1 MHEIQIDRGKKEGWK
16 YLFRK
21 IKTYHNMDVL
31 VVGLGVIGTT
41 YGLVFKQAGHNVEH
55 YIKEGSRKR
64 DVKRLTVSLLDGRKT
79 SEGIEKI
86 SEYTVQACS
95 KRTYD
100 IIVISVTQGK
110 IADVM
115 QEIKHAE
122 ITGTVLL
129 CCNIWYNK
137 QQLNELMMGYNYVLG
152 FPVAGGSLRKGDMEE
167 DMKLDAC
174 LFNHFML
181 EREDYTNI
189 PNYQNIY
196 QLFTSCNIKLEHPHD
211 MLEWIWLHMALNAA
225 VISVA
230 GKYGDITNSSEA
242 ARSLMHSVSLLK
254 NVIKV
259 IRETTKIVASRGVT
273 LSKYY
278 NELWFY
284 KLPACLSAHFM
295 KRMFARNQL
304 TRRIMELHGDT
315 SDLLYICKS
324 VYQTGTNAHI
334 PAPQFYSCMDEIIKK
349 TGTICG
355 DKMSF

>member
-1 MHEIQIDRGKKEGWK
+1 
-16 YLFRK
+16 
-21 IKTYHNMDVL
+21 MDVL

-55 YIKEGSRKR
+55 YIREGSRKR
-64 DVKRLTVSLLDGRKT
+64 NIKRLTVSLLDGRKT
-79 SEGIEKI
+79 TKGIETT
-86 SEYTVQACS
+86 SEYTVLTCS
-95 KRTYD
+95 KRAYD
-100 IIVISVTQGK
+100 MIIISVTQGK
-110 IADVM
+110 IVDVI
-115 QEIKHAE
+115 QEIKHAG

-129 CCNIWYNK
+129 CCNIWYDK
-137 QQLNELMMGYNYVLG
+137 QQLHEMMTGDHYVLG
-152 FPVAGGSLRKGDMEE
+152 FPVAGGSLRKGDTEE

-181 EREDYTNI
+181 EREDHTTI

-211 MLEWIWLHMALNAA
+211 MLEWTWIHMAVNAA

-230 GKYGDITNSSEA
+230 GKHGDITNSSEA
-242 ARSLMHSVSLLK
+242 ARRLMNSVSLLK

-284 KLPACLSAHFM
+284 KLPACLSARFM

-315 SDLLYICKS
+315 ADLLYICNS
-324 VYQTGTNAHI
+324 VYQTGTTAHV
-334 PAPQFYSCMDEIIKK
+334 PAPLFYSYMDEIIKK
-349 TGTICG
+349 S
-355 DKMSF
+355 DKISGE

>member
-1 MHEIQIDRGKKEGWK
+1 
-16 YLFRK
+16 
-21 IKTYHNMDVL
+21 MDVL

-55 YIKEGSRKR
+55 YIREGSRKR

-79 SEGIEKI
+79 TKGVETT
-86 SEYTVQACS
+86 SEYTVKTCS
-95 KRTYD
+95 KRAYD
-100 IIVISVTQGK
+100 MIIISITQGK

-115 QEIKHAE
+115 QEIKHAG

-152 FPVAGGSLRKGDMEE
+152 FPVAGGSPRKGDTEE

-181 EREDYTNI
+181 EREDHTTI

-196 QLFTSCNIKLEHPHD
+196 QLFISCNIKLEHPHD
-211 MLEWIWLHMALNAA
+211 MLEWTWIHMAVNAA

-230 GKYGDITNSSEA
+230 GKHGDITNSSEA
-242 ARSLMHSVSLLK
+242 ARRLMNSVSLLK

-284 KLPACLSAHFM
+284 KVPACLSARFM

-315 SDLLYICKS
+315 ADLLYICNS
-324 VYQTGTNAHI
+324 VYQTGTTAHV
-334 PAPQFYSCMDEIIKK
+334 PAPLFYSYMDEIIKK
-349 TGTICG
+349 SDKING
-355 DKMSF
+355 D

>member
-1 MHEIQIDRGKKEGWK
+1 
-16 YLFRK
+16 
-21 IKTYHNMDVL
+21 MDVL

-129 CCNIWYNK
+129 CCNIWCNK

-324 VYQTGTNAHI
+324 VYQTGTNAHV

-355 DKMSF
+355 EKMSF

>member
-1 MHEIQIDRGKKEGWK
+1 
-16 YLFRK
+16 
-21 IKTYHNMDVL
+21 MDVL

-55 YIKEGSRKR
+55 YIREGSRKR
-64 DVKRLTVSLLDGRKT
+64 NIKRLTVSLLDGRKT
-79 SEGIEKI
+79 TKGIETT
-86 SEYTVQACS
+86 SEYTVLTCS
-95 KRTYD
+95 KRAYD
-100 IIVISVTQGK
+100 MIIISITQGK

-115 QEIKHAE
+115 QEIKHAG

-129 CCNIWYNK
+129 CCNIWYDK
-137 QQLNELMMGYNYVLG
+137 QQLHEMMTGYPYVLG
-152 FPVAGGSLRKGDMEE
+152 FPVAGGSLRKGDTEE

-181 EREDYTNI
+181 EQEDHTTI

-211 MLEWIWLHMALNAA
+211 MLEWTWIHMAVNAA

-230 GKYGDITNSSEA
+230 GKHGDITNSSEA
-242 ARSLMHSVSLLK
+242 ARSLMNSVSLLR

-284 KLPACLSAHFM
+284 KLPSCLSARFM

-315 SDLLYICKS
+315 ADLLYICNS
-324 VYQTGTNAHI
+324 VYQTGTTAHV
-334 PAPQFYSCMDEIIKK
+334 PAPLFYSYMDEIIKK
-349 TGTICG
+349 SDKING
-355 DKMSF
+355 D

>member
-1 MHEIQIDRGKKEGWK
+1 
-16 YLFRK
+16 
-21 IKTYHNMDVL
+21 MDVL

-55 YIKEGSRKR
+55 YIREGSRKR

-95 KRTYD
+95 KRTYG

-115 QEIKHAE
+115 QEIKHAG

-152 FPVAGGSLRKGDMEE
+152 FPVAGGSLRKGNTEE

-196 QLFTSCNIKLEHPHD
+196 QLFTSCNIKLEHPYD
-211 MLEWIWLHMALNAA
+211 MLEWTWLHMALNAA

-254 NVIKV
+254 SVIKV

-324 VYQTGTNAHI
+324 VYQTGTNAHV

-349 TGTICG
+349 TGTIRG
-355 DKMSF
+355 EKMSF

>member
-1 MHEIQIDRGKKEGWK
+1 
-16 YLFRK
+16 
-21 IKTYHNMDVL
+21 MDVL

-86 SEYTVQACS
+86 SEYMVQACS
-95 KRTYD
+95 KRTYG

-324 VYQTGTNAHI
+324 VYQTGTNAHV

-355 DKMSF
+355 EKMSF

>member
-1 MHEIQIDRGKKEGWK
+1 
-16 YLFRK
+16 
-21 IKTYHNMDVL
+21 
-31 VVGLGVIGTT
+31 
-41 YGLVFKQAGHNVEH
+41 
-55 YIKEGSRKR
+55 
-64 DVKRLTVSLLDGRKT
+64 
-79 SEGIEKI
+79 
-86 SEYTVQACS
+86 
-95 KRTYD
+95 
-100 IIVISVTQGK
+100 
-110 IADVM
+110 
-115 QEIKHAE
+115 
-122 ITGTVLL
+122 
-129 CCNIWYNK
+129 
-137 QQLNELMMGYNYVLG
+137 MMGYNYVLG
-152 FPVAGGSLRKGDMEE
+152 FPVAGGSLRKGDTEE

-181 EREDYTNI
+181 EREDNTNI

-324 VYQTGTNAHI
+324 VYQTGTNAHV
-334 PAPQFYSCMDEIIKK
+334 PAPQFYSCMDEIIKENWH
-349 TGTICG
+349 
-355 DKMSF
+355 DMR

>member
-1 MHEIQIDRGKKEGWK
+1 
-16 YLFRK
+16 
-21 IKTYHNMDVL
+21 MDVL

-284 KLPACLSAHFM
+284 KLPACLSSHFM

-324 VYQTGTNAHI
+324 VYQTGTNAHV

-355 DKMSF
+355 EKMSF

>member
-1 MHEIQIDRGKKEGWK
+1 
-16 YLFRK
+16 
-21 IKTYHNMDVL
+21 MDVL

-152 FPVAGGSLRKGDMEE
+152 FPVAGGSLRKGDAEE

-324 VYQTGTNAHI
+324 VYQTGTNAHV

-355 DKMSF
+355 EKMSF

>member
-1 MHEIQIDRGKKEGWK
+1 
-16 YLFRK
+16 
-21 IKTYHNMDVL
+21 MDVL

-55 YIKEGSRKR
+55 YIREGSRKR
-64 DVKRLTVSLLDGRKT
+64 NIKRLTVSLLDGRKT
-79 SEGIEKI
+79 TKGVETT
-86 SEYTVQACS
+86 SEYTVKTCS
-95 KRTYD
+95 KRAYD
-100 IIVISVTQGK
+100 MIIISITQGK

-115 QEIKHAE
+115 QEIKHAG

-129 CCNIWYNK
+129 CCNIWYDK
-137 QQLNELMMGYNYVLG
+137 QQLHEMMTGYHYVLG
-152 FPVAGGSLRKGDMEE
+152 FPVAGGSLRKGDTEE

-181 EREDYTNI
+181 EREDHTTI
-189 PNYQNIY
+189 PNYQNIH

-211 MLEWIWLHMALNAA
+211 MLEWTWIHMAVNAA

-230 GKYGDITNSSEA
+230 GKHGDITNCSEA
-242 ARSLMHSVSLLK
+242 ARRLMNSVSLLK

-284 KLPACLSAHFM
+284 KVPACLSARFM

-304 TRRIMELHGDT
+304 TRKIMELHGDT
-315 SDLLYICKS
+315 ADLLYICNS
-324 VYQTGTNAHI
+324 VYQTGTTAHV
-334 PAPQFYSCMDEIIKK
+334 PAPLFYSYMDEIIKK
-349 TGTICG
+349 SDKING
-355 DKMSF
+355 DKTSQ

>member
-1 MHEIQIDRGKKEGWK
+1 
-16 YLFRK
+16 
-21 IKTYHNMDVL
+21 MDVL

-100 IIVISVTQGK
+100 IIVISVKQGK

-324 VYQTGTNAHI
+324 VYQTGTNAHV

-355 DKMSF
+355 EKMSF

>member
-1 MHEIQIDRGKKEGWK
+1 
-16 YLFRK
+16 
-21 IKTYHNMDVL
+21 MDVL

-55 YIKEGSRKR
+55 YIREGSRKR

-95 KRTYD
+95 KRTYG

-110 IADVM
+110 ITDVM
-115 QEIKHAE
+115 QEIKHAG
-122 ITGTVLL
+122 ITGTILL

-152 FPVAGGSLRKGDMEE
+152 FPVAGGSLRKGDTEE

-181 EREDYTNI
+181 EREDNTNI

-324 VYQTGTNAHI
+324 VYQTGTNAHV

>member
-1 MHEIQIDRGKKEGWK
+1 MII
-16 YLFRK
+16 
-21 IKTYHNMDVL
+21 
-31 VVGLGVIGTT
+31 
-41 YGLVFKQAGHNVEH
+41 
-55 YIKEGSRKR
+55 
-64 DVKRLTVSLLDGRKT
+64 
-79 SEGIEKI
+79 I
-86 SEYTVQACS
+86 S
-95 KRTYD
+95 
-100 IIVISVTQGK
+100 ITQGK

-115 QEIKHAE
+115 QEIKHAG

-129 CCNIWYNK
+129 CCNIWYDK
-137 QQLNELMMGYNYVLG
+137 QQLHEMMTGYHYVLG
-152 FPVAGGSLRKGDMEE
+152 FPVAGGSLRKGDTEE

-181 EREDYTNI
+181 EREDHTTI

-196 QLFTSCNIKLEHPHD
+196 QLFTSCNIMLEHPHD
-211 MLEWIWLHMALNAA
+211 MLEWTWIHMAVNAA

-230 GKYGDITNSSEA
+230 GKHGDITNSSEA
-242 ARSLMHSVSLLK
+242 ARRLMNSVSLLK

-284 KLPACLSAHFM
+284 KVPACLSARFM

-315 SDLLYICKS
+315 SDLLYICNS
-324 VYQTGTNAHI
+324 VYQTGTTAHV
-334 PAPQFYSCMDEIIKK
+334 PAPLFYSYMDEITKK
-349 TGTICG
+349 LNN
-355 DKMSF
+355 

>member
-1 MHEIQIDRGKKEGWK
+1 MII
-16 YLFRK
+16 
-21 IKTYHNMDVL
+21 
-31 VVGLGVIGTT
+31 
-41 YGLVFKQAGHNVEH
+41 
-55 YIKEGSRKR
+55 
-64 DVKRLTVSLLDGRKT
+64 
-79 SEGIEKI
+79 I
-86 SEYTVQACS
+86 S
-95 KRTYD
+95 
-100 IIVISVTQGK
+100 ITQGK

-115 QEIKHAE
+115 QEIKHAG

-129 CCNIWYNK
+129 CCNIWYDK
-137 QQLNELMMGYNYVLG
+137 QQLHEMMTGYHYVLG
-152 FPVAGGSLRKGDMEE
+152 FPVAGGSLRKGDTEE

-181 EREDYTNI
+181 EREDHTTI

-211 MLEWIWLHMALNAA
+211 MLEWTWIHMAVNAA

-230 GKYGDITNSSEA
+230 GKHGDITNSSEA
-242 ARSLMHSVSLLK
+242 ARRLMNSVSLLK

-284 KLPACLSAHFM
+284 KLPACLSARFM

-315 SDLLYICKS
+315 ADLLYICNS
-324 VYQTGTNAHI
+324 VYQTGTTAHV
-334 PAPQFYSCMDEIIKK
+334 PAPLFYSYMDEIIKK
-349 TGTICG
+349 SDKING
-355 DKMSF
+355 D

>member
-1 MHEIQIDRGKKEGWK
+1 
-16 YLFRK
+16 
-21 IKTYHNMDVL
+21 MDVL

-55 YIKEGSRKR
+55 YIREGSRKR

-86 SEYTVQACS
+86 SEYMVQACS
-95 KRTYD
+95 KRTYG
-100 IIVISVTQGK
+100 ILVISVTQGK

-115 QEIKHAE
+115 QEIKHAGR
-122 ITGTVLL
+122 TGTVLL

-152 FPVAGGSLRKGDMEE
+152 FPVAGGSLRKGDTEE

-196 QLFTSCNIKLEHPHD
+196 QLFT
-211 MLEWIWLHMALNAA
+211 

-324 VYQTGTNAHI
+324 VYQTGTNAHV

-355 DKMSF
+355 EKMSF